1 MVKVVSPDQV
11 LPPGKGKC
19 VPRTHLQHIAAQ
31 LKTEFAAYHQYEND
45 ALKRAVVI
53 GLLLKQAKNELNH
66 GEFIPWIEQNI
77 PEYSRFHCARFQ
89 KLADVF
95 LTKQKL
101 NSTEALA
108 LYAHANKQERFNQ
121 LILDFSGGKSQA
133 DLFEENHIKSRE
145 RKLQGGDNVL
155 TRWLRENGHADLEG
169 TPRADLPPD
178 VKRAFNDAQTLEIK
192 RYIEHDRPARIR
204 REYEQL
210 RDALSTAIMVK
221 KTYSHLYRKELE
233 LLYEMLTECRS
244 EIAGALNMPAEEFR
258 DRRLGLIKAAAEKAD
273 AIVS

>member
-1 MVKVVSPDQV
+1 MHKAVLPDQV
-11 LPPGKGKC
+11 LPPEKGKC
-19 VPRTHLQHIAAQ
+19 VPRTHLQNIAAQ
-31 LKTEFAAYHQYEND
+31 LKTEFAAYHQHEND

-53 GLLLKQAKNELNH
+53 GLLLIQAKNELKH

-108 LYAHANKQERFNQ
+108 LSAHANKQERFNQ

-169 TPRADLPPD
+169 TPRVNLPLD
-178 VKRAFNDAQTLEIK
+178 VLRAFNDFEIK
-192 RYIEHDRPARIR
+192 RHLKQHEEGRPARIR

-244 EIAGALNMPAEEFR
+244 EIAGALKMPDEEFR
-258 DRRLGLIKAAAEKAD
+258 NRRLEMIKSAAEKAD
-273 AIVS
+273 TVVS